1 MQNTTQRSKMN
12 LTIMLRTCEYGI
24 ITSTGLEAAAVL
36 RKSHCCRALKRAACF
51 GIGDVA
57 SNIDVGASKQVSPSE
72 ALPDSA
78 LQQIK
83 LLQGFNGE
91 KLHRR
96 LFGNGREDLAGGRE
110 EG

>member
-1 MQNTTQRSKMN
+1 MPNFGDSSSIAASSKS
-12 LTIMLRTCEYGI
+12 LLQ
-24 ITSTGLEAAAVL
+24 GLEEG
-36 RKSHCCRALKRAACF
+36 CF

-57 SNIDVGASKQVSPSE
+57 SNVDVGASKQVSPSE

-96 LFGNGREDLAGGRE
+96 LFGNGREDLAGGRKGRLGALFHRAKRDGL
-110 EG
+110 EGARGRAS